1 MTNRQ
6 ANLLSKARQKLS
18 ASRDLLRQGH
28 PEDAVSRAYYVMFY
42 AAEALLDGEGLRFSS
57 HAGVISAFGRLFAK
71 TGRVSAEFHRYLK
84 EAQEDRTGADYGE
97 TYSVSPEEAEDHVQK
112 AGRFLELAEN
122 LIQAPEPGDSP
133 TLRTS

>member
-6 ANLLSKARQKLS
+6 SNLLSKAHQKLS

-28 PEDAVSRAYYVMFY
+28 PEDAVSRAYYVMFFV
-42 AAEALLDGEGLRFSS
+42 AEAFLDGEGLRFSS
-57 HAGVISAFGRLFAK
+57 HAAVISAFGRLFAK
-71 TGRVSAEFHRYLK
+71 TGRVPAEFHRYLK

-112 AGRFLELAEN
+112 AARFLELAGD
-122 LIQAPEPGDSP
+122 LIGPSEAGDSLTP
-133 TLRTS
+133 HAC